1 VVIKQPNHGSP
12 GGDYAAGATGNT
24 LTLTL
29 DPIGSGPVAIPASGS
44 GDTPET
50 AAPAIGQGELGEP
63 AATDAGDA
71 EVKLIEE
78 ALSRIIRRARQR
90 PAHEQLMAAAGV
102 SIERAAFTVAKL
114 CEAGPVRLSDLATT
128 LDVNVSTISRH
139 VQQLE
144 RDGLLR
150 RTEDPRDRRAAML
163 HLTDQGRAVLERV
176 WAARRAALVL
186 LFEQWS
192 PEDRRRFSE
201 LLARFADEI
210 GEAFEAT
217 IRDRRRRDRHT
228 DA

>member
-1 VVIKQPNHGSP
+1 
-12 GGDYAAGATGNT
+12 
-24 LTLTL
+24 
-29 DPIGSGPVAIPASGS
+29 
-44 GDTPET
+44 
-50 AAPAIGQGELGEP
+50 
-63 AATDAGDA
+63 
-71 EVKLIEE
+71 
-78 ALSRIIRRARQR
+78 
-90 PAHEQLMAAAGV
+90 
-102 SIERAAFTVAKL
+102 
-114 CEAGPVRLSDLATT
+114 
-128 LDVNVSTISRH
+128 
-139 VQQLE
+139 
-144 RDGLLR
+144 
-150 RTEDPRDRRAAML
+150 ML